1 MEGKQE
7 AARSHTRPGN
17 TEVFFSL
24 NNFCREA
31 EEIFLITW
39 LKNGQTNA
47 RDLSLPKLN
56 KENEVDQEKYTLV
69 QNDIDGKACLDV
81 FIDFTDLDRS
91 KQIDPVVNGYS
102 MV

>member
-1 MEGKQE
+1 
-7 AARSHTRPGN
+7 
-17 TEVFFSL
+17 
-24 NNFCREA
+24 
-31 EEIFLITW
+31 
-39 LKNGQTNA
+39 
-47 RDLSLPKLN
+47 LPKLN